1 MNQVRIK
8 DVMRRSLAPG
18 PFLLSLNS
26 SFILH
31 PSSFDSGGPAVTVQ
45 GSDGLLRE
53 NEDLRHRLEEAEE
66 TLRAIR
72 GGEVDA
78 VVVAAGREQVYT
90 LESPDRA
97 YRLLVEQMTQG
108 AVTLTADGVILY
120 CNRHFADL
128 LGRPLEDLLGQ
139 PVHGFVSPAGRALLE
154 ALLREGRAG

>member
-78 VVVAAGREQVYT
+78 VVVAAGRERVYT
-90 LESPDRA
+90 LENPDRP
-97 YRLLVEQMTQG
+97 YRLLAEQMPHG
-108 AVTLTADGVILY
+108 AATLSPDGVFLY

-128 LGRPLEDLLGQ
+128 LRQPLEALLGQ
-139 PVHGFVSPAGRALLE
+139 PAHRFVSPSSRPLF
-154 ALLREGRAG
+154 